1 MTLSHWSA
9 KNRMDIEEL
18 RKLGH
23 ILLQRIGADH
33 PNWRKRSLNEKEN
46 DNDSM
51 QVENETQV
59 FKQENNT

>member
-1 MTLSHWSA
+1 
-9 KNRMDIEEL
+9 MDIEEL